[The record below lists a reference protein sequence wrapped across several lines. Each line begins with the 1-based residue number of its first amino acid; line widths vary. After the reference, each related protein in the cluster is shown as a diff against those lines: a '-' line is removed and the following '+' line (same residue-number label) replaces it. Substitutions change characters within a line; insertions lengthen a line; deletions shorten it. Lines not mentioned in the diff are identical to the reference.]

1 LRNRAL
7 FAFTNVYAFIDVAN
21 SRRNR
26 HNHEKQQ
33 PAVSEV
39 TAPESV

>member
-1 LRNRAL
+1 M
-7 FAFTNVYAFIDVAN
+7 DVAN
-21 SRRNR
+21 SRRNH
-26 HNHEKQQ
+26 HNHEQQQ